1 MAFVGTVKKRWQP
14 FVLTSWAEVG
24 DQRASEDSV
33 GGQEGHGDSLEQ
45 TGGIVQVG

>member
-1 MAFVGTVKKRWQP
+1 MAFVGKVKKRWQP

-33 GGQEGHGDSLEQ
+33 GGQGGHGDSLEQ